1 MIVAPAGSVNERDKK
16 RGDAQ
21 AEGDLGIARV
31 AASRMQ
37 AEGDLHLLGCSGQHY
52 CGVNAMLCNN
62 FRLLAQQITGPAEA
76 PDHAATNH

>member
-52 CGVNAMLCNN
+52 CGVNIMLCKK
-62 FRLLAQQITGPAEA
+62 FRLLAQQIPSPADA
-76 PDHAATNH
+76 PGYTAIIH

>member
-1 MIVAPAGSVNERDKK
+1 MIVAPAGSVNGRDKK

-52 CGVNAMLCNN
+52 CGANIMLCKK
-62 FRLLAQQITGPAEA
+62 FWLSAQQIPSPADA
-76 PDHAATNH
+76 PGHTAIIH